1 MEPNFKCAFF
11 CAGALECARLL
22 LSRGA
27 DAAQWDRRREATPLH
42 LAAAACSGIS
52 ETATQS
58 VPVMHLLVNN
68 GGNINAGLDGD
79 GGDGETVLHA
89 AVRANNI
96 AAVRFLLDNKVQTV
110 TKKFSG
116 RVAL

>member
-1 MEPNFKCAFF
+1 
-11 CAGALECARLL
+11 
-22 LSRGA
+22 
-27 DAAQWDRRREATPLH
+27 
-42 LAAAACSGIS
+42 
-52 ETATQS
+52 
-58 VPVMHLLVNN
+58 MHLLVNN

-116 RVAL
+116 